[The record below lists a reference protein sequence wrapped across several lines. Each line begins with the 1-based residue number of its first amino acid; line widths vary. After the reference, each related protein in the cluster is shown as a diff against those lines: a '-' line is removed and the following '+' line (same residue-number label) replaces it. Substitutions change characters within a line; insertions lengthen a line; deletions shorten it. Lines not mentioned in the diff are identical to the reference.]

1 MEKCFKTRFSM
12 QKRTRQRSIN
22 IPLSPN
28 EDLEQGEERERERE
42 REREGEMP
50 VGILGCSF
58 FRTPWACAT
67 WKVRVFQP

>member
-42 REREGEMP
+42 RERGRDASGHTGLFLLP
-50 VGILGCSF
+50 HPLGMRNLES
-58 FRTPWACAT
+58 
-67 WKVRVFQP
+67 